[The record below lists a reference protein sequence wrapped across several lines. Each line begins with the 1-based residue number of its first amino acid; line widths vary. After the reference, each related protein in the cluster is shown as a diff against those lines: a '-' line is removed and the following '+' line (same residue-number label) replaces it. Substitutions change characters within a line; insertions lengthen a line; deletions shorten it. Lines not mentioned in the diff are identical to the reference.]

1 MSVLIL
7 ADYDKCG
14 ERMYTAALSSVTE
27 RGARMNTGTGK
38 IRAGTALLLAAG
50 LALTSADA
58 FADDEAAA
66 APATPKTLDRTLDL
80 RPPKITQLYT
90 PRQLERLIAKMES
103 DNIEEIEVEGARIPP
118 PTFTPRVWPGIAA
131 PFWAL
136 FHPTQAWRIL
146 APIPPDQ
153 ARDIGNQTFTT
164 EGRLVPLGVP
174 PGDPFKN
181 D

>member
-1 MSVLIL
+1 
-7 ADYDKCG
+7 
-14 ERMYTAALSSVTE
+14 
-27 RGARMNTGTGK
+27 MNTRTGK
-38 IRAGTALLLAAG
+38 IRAATALLLAAG
-50 LALTSADA
+50 LALTCADA

-66 APATPKTLDRTLDL
+66 AAPPPKALDL
-80 RPPKITQLYT
+80 RPPNITKLYT
-90 PRQLERLIAKMES
+90 PRQLERLIAKMEAQ
-103 DNIEEIEVEGARIPP
+103 NIEEIEVEGARIPP

-153 ARDIGNQTFTT
+153 ASDIGNQTFTT
-164 EGRLVPLGVP
+164 EGRLEPLGVP